1 MHEIVIAFADL
12 YLPRAGPSQLGALPG
27 LARAGRFGA
36 RAALPRGWRA
46 WLAARLARADLNE
59 FAPAAIAS
67 TALEVSDG
75 AVRPDLTSWLATP
88 LHLSAGLTRVHLDHR
103 GLLRLSRAEQT
114 VLAAQFQTSF
124 GGSGYQLAPL
134 PAGDFLLRTPGIG
147 ALESAE
153 PARCAG
159 GEVAEVLPRGAAA
172 GELRRLLAE
181 IEMWLHALPL
191 NEERARRGA
200 PPVTTLW
207 LWGAQGRMMPPE
219 PRGAGDTAVSYG
231 RDAWLEGLMRL
242 TGGSSQAL
250 PERLL
255 GPREDA
261 PLAVYA
267 LDVGG
272 ELQHVGHATMAQ
284 ALARLDADFISP
296 ALAALRQGSCQRLT
310 ILLNDVSVSLGRAS
324 HFKLWRRSRAGLES
338 YA

>member
-1 MHEIVIAFADL
+1 VHEIVIAVADL
-12 YLPRAGPSQLGALPG
+12 YLTRAGPSQLGALPG
-27 LARAGRFGA
+27 LERAGRFGA
-36 RAALPRGWRA
+36 RAALPRGWRG
-46 WLAARLARADLNE
+46 WLAGRLARTDLNE
-59 FAPAAIAS
+59 HAPAAIAS
-67 TALEVSDG
+67 AALEAAD
-75 AVRPDLTSWLATP
+75 AALRPDATSWLATP

-103 GLLRLSRAEQT
+103 GLLRLSRAEQA
-114 VLAAQFQTSF
+114 VLAAQFQSTF
-124 GGSGYQLAPL
+124 GRSGYELTPL
-134 PAGDFLLRTPGIG
+134 HAGDFLLRTPGIG
-147 ALESAE
+147 PLESAE

-159 GEVAEVLPRGAAA
+159 GEVAEALPRGAAA
-172 GELRRLLAE
+172 GELRRLLSE
-181 IEMWLHALPL
+181 IEMWLHTLAL

-200 PPVTTLW
+200 APVTTLW
-207 LWGAQGRMMPPE
+207 LWGAQGRMMPAE
-219 PRGAGDTAVSYG
+219 PRGAADTAVSYG

-242 TGGSSQAL
+242 TGGSSHAL

-267 LDVGG
+267 LEVGG
-272 ELQHVGHATMAQ
+272 ELQHFGHATMAQ

>member
-1 MHEIVIAFADL
+1 MHEIVIAIADL
-12 YLPRAGPSQLGALPG
+12 YLPRAGPAQLGALPG

-36 RAALPRGWRA
+36 RGALPRGWRA
-46 WLAARLARADLNE
+46 WLTGRLARTDLNE
-59 FAPAAIAS
+59 LAPAAIAS
-67 TALEVSDG
+67 ATLESTEG
-75 AVRPDLTSWLATP
+75 AVRPDVTSWLATP

-103 GLLRLSRAEQT
+103 GLLRLSRAEQA
-114 VLAAQFQTSF
+114 VLAAQFESTF
-124 GGSGYQLAPL
+124 GASGAELAPL
-134 PAGDFLLRTPGIG
+134 RAGDFLLRTPGI
-147 ALESAE
+147 AAHESAE

-159 GEVAEVLPRGAAA
+159 GEVAEALPKGAAA
-172 GELRRLLAE
+172 APLRRLLAE

-219 PRGAGDTAVSYG
+219 PRGAADTAVSYG

-242 TGGSSQAL
+242 TGGSSHAL

-261 PLAVYA
+261 PLAVYV
-267 LDVGG
+267 LEVGG
-272 ELQHVGHATMAQ
+272 ELQHVGHATLAQ

-310 ILLNDVSVSLGRAS
+310 ILLNDVSVSLGRTS
-324 HFKLWRRSRAGLES
+324 HYKLWRRSRAGLEG

>member
-1 MHEIVIAFADL
+1 MVDL
-12 YLPRAGPSQLGALPG
+12 YLPRAGTAQLGALPG
-27 LARAGRFGA
+27 LERAGRFGA

-46 WLAARLARADLNE
+46 WLAGRLARADLNE
-59 FAPAAIAS
+59 LASAAIAS
-67 TALEVSDG
+67 AALETADG
-75 AVRPDLTSWLATP
+75 AVRPDVTSWLATP

-114 VLAAQFQTSF
+114 VLTAQFQRTF
-124 GGSGYQLAPL
+124 GGSGCELTPL
-134 PAGDFLLRTPGIG
+134 HAGDFLLRTPGV
-147 ALESAE
+147 APLESAE

-159 GEVAEVLPRGAAA
+159 GEVAEALPRGAASA
-172 GELRRLLAE
+172 ELRRLLAE
-181 IEMWLHALPL
+181 IEMWLHSLPL

-207 LWGAQGRMMPPE
+207 LWGAHGRMTPPE
-219 PRGAGDTAVSYG
+219 PRGAGDTAVGYG
-231 RDAWLEGLMRL
+231 RDAWLAGLMRL
-242 TGGSSQAL
+242 TGGSSHPL

-255 GPREDA
+255 GPREGA

-267 LDVGG
+267 LEVAG
-272 ELQHVGHATMAQ
+272 ELQHFGHATIAQ

-310 ILLNDVSVSLGRAS
+310 VLLNDVSVSLGRAS
-324 HFKLWRRSRAGLES
+324 HYKLWRRSRAGLES